1 MEESVKKETQ
11 TAEKENRT
19 AEKMVQSPTVQ
30 EKNVMGQNAVAQM
43 EMEQTALEQQVQAN
57 LTEMLALPKMDVRTY
72 SPLVLAYI
80 GDAVYEILV
89 RTRVVSHGSMQ
100 VNKMHKKSASLV
112 KAETQANLAK
122 LLMDDLTPEESAVY
136 RRGRYARSAT
146 MAKHA
151 TMIDYRMATGFE
163 ALMGYLY
170 LMGRYDRVLKLVHD
184 GFEKIGEIE

>member
-1 MEESVKKETQ
+1 METGLNAFKE
-11 TAEKENRT
+11 
-19 AEKMVQSPTVQ
+19 
-30 EKNVMGQNAVAQM
+30 
-43 EMEQTALEQQVQAN
+43 ALHLKHVEAG
-57 LTEMLALPKMDVRTY
+57 EY
-72 SPLVLAYI
+72 SPLALAYI
-80 GDAVYEILV
+80 GDAVYELAIRTLV
-89 RTRVVSHGSMQ
+89 MNRGNMQ

-136 RRGRYARSAT
+136 RRGRNARSAT

>member
-1 MEESVKKETQ
+1 METGVNAFKE
-11 TAEKENRT
+11 
-19 AEKMVQSPTVQ
+19 
-30 EKNVMGQNAVAQM
+30 
-43 EMEQTALEQQVQAN
+43 ALHLKHVEAG
-57 LTEMLALPKMDVRTY
+57 EY
-72 SPLVLAYI
+72 SPLALAYI
-80 GDAVYEILV
+80 GDAVYELAIRTLV
-89 RTRVVSHGSMQ
+89 MNRGNMQ

-136 RRGRYARSAT
+136 RRGRNARSAT

>member
-1 MEESVKKETQ
+1 
-11 TAEKENRT
+11 
-19 AEKMVQSPTVQ
+19 MVQSPTVQ

-136 RRGRYARSAT
+136 RRGRNARSAT

-163 ALMGYLY
+163 ALMGYLN